1 MGTKSTFPE
10 FASGPHLKDSS
21 LVKICFLGWWFGV
34 FFYMKTNRK
43 SEKVKKKNLRE
54 GIRELKAMQIKRK
67 LVSVQAVAVFH
78 TQPFS

>member
-1 MGTKSTFPE
+1 M
-10 FASGPHLKDSS
+10 
-21 LVKICFLGWWFGV
+21 FLGLVVWG